1 MLRARRRTPLWVSRE
16 GIGYPPETAE
26 DPGFLR
32 WAQVAAVSHDVHDV
46 RGLVYSHGWTIR
58 PGEPAATGSAPDDSG
73 PGPGGGVEPVTGSA
87 VVPSVRLE
95 LTLYGF

>member
-1 MLRARRRTPLWVSRE
+1 MLRARRRTPLWVSQE

-46 RGLVYSHGWTIR
+46 RGLVYSHGWTITGTDGERRTVVYPAGASPR
-58 PGEPAATGSAPDDSG
+58 PREVRRTIRDLAPA
-73 PGPGGGVEPVTGSA
+73 VELS
-87 VVPSVRLE
+87 R
-95 LTLYGF
+95 

>member
-58 PGEPAATGSAPDDSG
+58 PGRARGHGKCAGRFGTWPRRWS
-73 PGPGGGVEPVTGSA
+73 
-87 VVPSVRLE
+87 
-95 LTLYGF
+95 